1 MTMKPTREK
10 RTTTQP
16 GLGKVGAERRS
27 TLGASAEVDPN
38 SESVPISAPP
48 PSGGN
53 RFGRMTLPLEK
64 AVLDDTPRP
73 PASGPPAS
81 SPPASSP
88 LAKPISSERP
98 NAAARAS
105 GGPHDPRADG
115 DSGSGR
121 IERIERVERVGSK
134 PNRAAASVRPSVE
147 SASADRRRA
156 VERASSKPSAK
167 APSRPP
173 SDLAK
178 RASVGGFSAVEIA
191 TGRRAVSGTA
201 GAPVALAVAGPARS
215 KRVSIREDNIGKG
228 ITSVADAVGAA
239 GRVVPRLLKSKAEI
253 AAAPIDH
260 RAGFLLAHVDGVTS
274 VAGLVDICGM
284 PQEEVELILERL
296 RRLGIVAVR

>member
-1 MTMKPTREK
+1 MPMKPSREK

-121 IERIERVERVGSK
+121 IERVERVESK
-134 PNRAAASVRPSVE
+134 PNRAAAAASVRPSVE

-173 SDLAK
+173 NDLAK

-201 GAPVALAVAGPARS
+201 GAPVAVAVAGPARS
-215 KRVSIREDNIGKG
+215 KRVSIREDNIGNG

-239 GRVVPRLLKSKAEI
+239 GRVVPKLLKSKAEI
-253 AAAPIDH
+253 GAAPIDH

-284 PQEEVELILERL
+284 PQDEVELILERL